1 MRNWTIAAV
10 AVLALGGA
18 AAAQQPF
25 TFKPIDTEKFVVRPT
40 NTVANATGTTTAG
53 TIRTIGSTVANVI
66 EDNGFVRTFNNL
78 LGRRATPTSNT
89 QAGYSALP
97 NASSYQSLKYP
108 NTFTPRMP
116 IGSTYGRSVT
126 FPKER

>member
-1 MRNWTIAAV
+1 MRNWLIAAA
-10 AVLALGGA
+10 AVLAWAGT

-25 TFKPIDTEKFVVRPT
+25 VFKPIDTEKFVIRPT

-53 TIRTIGSTVANVI
+53 TIRTIGNAVANVI

-78 LGRRATPTSNT
+78 LGRRATPPTS
-89 QAGYSALP
+89 QAGFSTLP
-97 NASSYQSLKYP
+97 NTSSFQSTKYP

-116 IGSTYGRSVT
+116 IGSTYGRSVV
-126 FPKER
+126 FPAEK